1 MKEFDKPISQE
12 LLNITEKKRSNLF
25 SWRGQFSPQLVEAIF
40 NAYCLPSSVVL
51 DPFVGSG
58 TVLLEAG
65 IFSHETYGVEINPA
79 AWILS
84 KIYEFINKSDKEK
97 TINQVKKYINKEFP
111 FTILIDTD
119 KVIENLEDKVF
130 NFNQNVNNED
140 AKILFNALI
149 ILLDVANNK
158 VTNNFVQSKFFELER
173 MMHDLPL
180 SNENIKALLS
190 DCRCIPLE
198 DNTIDFVIT
207 SPPYINVF
215 NYHQNY
221 RKSAEILGWD
231 LLKIAKSEIGANR
244 ANRVNRFYTVVQYC
258 LDIAE
263 TLQEVSRVSKK
274 DARIV
279 FVVGYESKVLGV
291 PFYNADIIEKIS
303 INSGMYRKVLRQKRQ
318 FKNKFGKVIRED
330 LINLTNLKVK
340 PTKEYVSNVA
350 KEVALEVLNMGI
362 KIVPQKN
369 FKLLENAIEKA
380 AFIKSTPK
388 LDRIECIN
396 KLQQIIR

>member
-1 MKEFDKPISQE
+1 MKEFDKPIPPE

-40 NAYCLPSSVVL
+40 NAYCLPDSVVL

-58 TVLLEAG
+58 TILLEAG
-65 IFSHETYGVEINPA
+65 TFSHEIYGVEINPA

-84 KIYEFINKSDKEK
+84 KTYEFINKFDKKK
-97 TINQVKKYINKEFP
+97 TINKVREYINKEFP

-119 KVIENLEDKVF
+119 KVIDNLDEKVIKF
-130 NFNQNVNNED
+130 KQNIKNED
-140 AKILFNALI
+140 AETLFNALI
-149 ILLDVANNK
+149 ILLDITKNK
-158 VTNNFVQSKFFELER
+158 ITNNFVQNKFFELEK
-173 MMHDLPL
+173 MMDDLPL
-180 SNENIKALLS
+180 SNKNIKSLLS

-198 DNTIDFVIT
+198 DNRIDFVVT

-221 RKSAEILGWD
+221 RKSAELLGWD

-263 TLQEVSRVSKK
+263 TLKEISRVSKK

-291 PFYNADIIEKIS
+291 PFYNADIIEKIG
-303 INSGMYRKVLRQKRQ
+303 IKSGMYAKVLRQKRE
-318 FKNKFGKVIRED
+318 FKNRFGKIIRED
-330 LINLTNLKVK
+330 LINFCNLKIEC
-340 PTKEYVSNVA
+340 TEEIIDDIA
-350 KEVALEVLNMGI
+350 REIALEVLKAGI
-362 KIVPQKN
+362 NSVPQKN
-369 FKLLENAIEKA
+369 LKCLENAIEKVA
-380 AFIKSTPK
+380 IIKSTPK

-396 KLQQIIR
+396 QLQQVIL

>member
-1 MKEFDKPISQE
+1 MKFDKPIPQE

-40 NAYCLPSSVVL
+40 EAYCLPNSVVL

-65 IFSHETYGVEINPA
+65 AFSLEAYGIEINPA
-79 AWILS
+79 ACMLS
-84 KIYEFINKSDKEK
+84 KTYELINKPDRQNI
-97 TINQVKKYINKEFP
+97 INQIREYINKEFP

-119 KVIENLEDKVF
+119 KEIDNLEKKVI
-130 NFNQNVNNED
+130 NLQKGIKDED
-140 AKILFNALI
+140 AKILFNVLI
-149 ILLDVANNK
+149 ILLDIANNK
-158 VTNNFVQSKFFELER
+158 VTNNFVQNKFFELER
-173 MMHDLPL
+173 MMHGLPL
-180 SNENIKALLS
+180 SNKKIESLLS

-198 DNTIDFVIT
+198 DNRIDFVVT

-231 LLKIAKSEIGANR
+231 LLEIAKSEIGANR

-263 TLQEVSRVSKK
+263 TLQEISRVSKK
-274 DARIV
+274 EARIV

-291 PFYNADIIEKIS
+291 PFYNADIIEKIG
-303 INSGMYRKVLRQKRQ
+303 IQTGMYAKVLRQERK
-318 FKNKFGKVIRED
+318 FKNKFGKIIRED
-330 LINLTNLKVK
+330 LINFCNLKIECTEEIIDDIARK
-340 PTKEYVSNVA
+340 I
-350 KEVALEVLNMGI
+350 ALEVLKAGI
-362 KIVPQKN
+362 NLVPQKN
-369 FKLLENAIEKA
+369 LECLENAIEKVML
-380 AFIKSTPK
+380 IKSTPK
-388 LDRIECIN
+388 LDRKQYIYQ
-396 KLQQIIR
+396 LQQAIL

>member
-1 MKEFDKPISQE
+1 MKFDKPISQE

-25 SWRGQFSPQLVEAIF
+25 SWRGQFSPQLIEAIF
-40 NAYCLPSSVVL
+40 EAYCLPNSVVL

-65 IFSHETYGVEINPA
+65 ACALEAYGVEINPA

-84 KIYEFINKSDKEK
+84 KSYEFINKPDKK
-97 TINQVKKYINKEFP
+97 NVINQIREYINQEFP
-111 FTILIDTD
+111 FQILIDTD
-119 KVIENLEDKVF
+119 RTIDDLEAKI
-130 NFNQNVNNED
+130 NKLKNILNKD
-140 AKILFNALI
+140 AEILFNALV
-149 ILLDVANNK
+149 ILLDVGNNEI
-158 VTNNFVQSKFFELER
+158 TNNLVQSKVYELIQSVEN
-173 MMHDLPL
+173 LPF
-180 SNENIKALLS
+180 SNERIEVYLS
-190 DCRCIPLE
+190 DCRCIPLP
-198 DNTIDFVIT
+198 DNKIDFVIT

-263 TLQEVSRVSKK
+263 TLKEISRVSKK

-291 PFYNADIIEKIS
+291 PFYNADIIEKIG
-303 INSGMYRKVLRQKRQ
+303 IKSGMYAKVLRQERK
-318 FKNKFGKVIRED
+318 FKNKFGKIIRED
-330 LINLTNLKVK
+330 LINFCNLKIECTEEIIDDIARK
-340 PTKEYVSNVA
+340 I
-350 KEVALEVLNMGI
+350 ALEVLKAGI
-362 KIVPQKN
+362 NLVPQKN
-369 FKLLENAIEKA
+369 LECLENAIEKVLL
-380 AFIKSTPK
+380 IKSTPK
-388 LDRIECIN
+388 LDRKQYIYQ
-396 KLQQIIR
+396 LQQAIL

>member
-1 MKEFDKPISQE
+1 MKEFDKPIPQE

-25 SWRGQFSPQLVEAIF
+25 SWRGQFSPQLIEAIF
-40 NAYCLPSSVVL
+40 EAYCLPNSVVL

-65 IFSHETYGVEINPA
+65 AFSLEAYGIEINPA

-84 KIYEFINKSDKEK
+84 KTYEFINKFDRQNI
-97 TINQVKKYINKEFP
+97 INQIREYIDEEFP
-111 FTILIDTD
+111 YKILIDTD
-119 KVIENLEDKVF
+119 RGIDNLEAKVDRIK
-130 NFNQNVNNED
+130 NLLNED
-140 AKILFNALI
+140 TEKLFNALV

-158 VTNNFVQSKFFELER
+158 ITNNLIQSKLYGLVQSVEN
-173 MMHDLPL
+173 LP
-180 SNENIKALLS
+180 SSDKKIEAYLS
-190 DCRCIPLE
+190 DCRYIPLE
-198 DNTIDFVIT
+198 DNIIDFVVT

-215 NYHQNY
+215 NYYQNY

-263 TLQEVSRVSKK
+263 TLKEISRVSKK

-291 PFYNADIIEKIS
+291 PFYNADIIEKIG
-303 INSGMYRKVLRQKRQ
+303 IKSGMYAKVLRQERK
-318 FKNKFGKVIRED
+318 FKNKFGKIIRED
-330 LINLTNLKVK
+330 LINFCNLKIEC
-340 PTKEYVSNVA
+340 TEEIIDDIA
-350 KEVALEVLNMGI
+350 REIALEVLKAGI
-362 KIVPQKN
+362 NSVPQQN
-369 FKLLENAIEKA
+369 LECLENAIEKVA
-380 AFIKSTPK
+380 IIKSTPK
-388 LDRIECIN
+388 LGRIERTN
-396 KLQQIIR
+396 QLQQVI